1 MKERFGEFLADGDL
15 GNRFRFDEVQPAL
28 DANDLVVFNFAGV
41 TNMTDSFVNACF
53 ANLAAERPDAVLAK
67 MKFENCTEV
76 VRQFV
81 SSAVSLGLRMA
92 EETCAGEKTLAEN
105 A

>member
-28 DANDLVVFNFAGV
+28 DANDLVVFDLAGV

-53 ANLAAERPDAVLAK
+53 ANLAAERSEAVLAK
-67 MKFENCTEV
+67 VKFENCTDV
-76 VRQFV
+76 VRQFI
-81 SSAVSLGLRMA
+81 SSAISLGLRMA
-92 EETCAGEKTLAEN
+92 EATAQKA
-105 A
+105 